1 MNENIFTKEIK
12 YCKGVGLRYADI
24 LQKKH
29 IHTLYDLLTFFPRN
43 YEDRTTTV
51 SINDAL
57 YNGDKTSVVLGE
69 IVDISTFTMRYSKKP
84 LVIITDGIS
93 VAEIPIYAGRVGKFV
108 EKGKKIYVTGK
119 FKRNY
124 RGRVQCQ
131 MTDIE
136 APNSDA
142 ISYGKI
148 VPIYPLTEGL
158 SQKKLRS
165 LIQQEIINFERN
177 PSYSIAK
184 PFVQKVKITFAE
196 AITQMHFPTSFERLE
211 VARKALVLEEF
222 AAFQYI
228 HLTERRPNIL
238 IKEPRYN
245 ISTNSDEDNENN
257 VNNECNENG
266 ETNNGNKDN
275 INNSNN
281 STNSLK
287 GSFKDKILGSI
298 AFNLT
303 DDQENVL
310 REIDRDLLSERQMF
324 RLLQGDVGSGKTIV
338 ALLSSMTVVQSS
350 YQVAMLAPTEILVK
364 QHYKNIKSII
374 KNAGL
379 EKEIRV
385 DILTSSNTDAE
396 RGYTIKALREGR
408 TSIIVATHSILND
421 EVVFKNLGLAIVDEQ
436 HRFGTAQRDKLLHK
450 GENVDY
456 LLMTAT
462 PIPQS
467 LAYAIFGELDVSI
480 IKSMPKSRK
489 AIHTKFVEKN
499 ERDHPYKF
507 LQNRIKKGEQG
518 YVVFPFID
526 DNNEHYHI
534 NLTDTFA
541 YAKKTYF
548 PNANIEMLHGKMK
561 DDEKNHI
568 MGKFI
573 GGEIDVLFAT
583 SVIEVGIDN
592 PNATTI
598 LIEGAERFGLS
609 QLHQMRGRV
618 GRGTLEGYCYLILHN
633 ELNEIIEERLNI
645 IVSTTDGFKISE
657 ADLLIRGSGQFLGS
671 KQSGIPDFKLGKLE
685 TDISI
690 MEYTRD
696 KMRAILSDDT
706 SKAKFIKQN
715 AMFIERAD
723 YLKRSI
729 ASYSGDSDVVND
741 NNVADSSS

>member
-1 MNENIFTKEIK
+1 MNENIFSKEIK

-24 LQKKH
+24 LQKKN
-29 IHTLYDLLTFFPRN
+29 IYTLYDLLTFFPRD
-43 YEDRTTTV
+43 YEDRTNTV

-57 YNGDKTSVVLGE
+57 NNGDKTSVVLGE
-69 IVDISTFTMRYSKKP
+69 VVDISSFNLKYSRKP

-93 VAEIPIYAGRVGKFV
+93 VAEIPIYAGRLAKFI

-119 FKRNY
+119 FKRSY

-131 MTDIE
+131 MIDIE
-136 APNSDA
+136 APNSEA

-165 LIQQEIINFERN
+165 LLQQEIVNFERN
-177 PSYSIAK
+177 PSYHIAK

-196 AITQMHFPTSFERLE
+196 AITQMHFPTSFQRLAH
-211 VARKALVLEEF
+211 ARKALVLEEF

-245 ISTNSDEDNENN
+245 NTDD
-257 VNNECNENG
+257 
-266 ETNNGNKDN
+266 TNN
-275 INNSNN
+275 
-281 STNSLK
+281 
-287 GSFKDKILGSI
+287 SFKDKILGSI
-298 AFNLT
+298 AFKLT
-303 DDQENVL
+303 EDQENVL
-310 REIDRDLLSERQMF
+310 KEIASDLLSQRQMF

-338 ALLSSMTVVQSS
+338 ALLSSMLVVQNG

-364 QHYKNIKSII
+364 QHYKTISSII
-374 KNAGL
+374 KNAQL
-379 EKEIRV
+379 EEQVHI

-396 RGYTIKALREGR
+396 RGYTIKRLREGK
-408 TSIIVATHSILND
+408 TSIIVSTHSVLND

-467 LAYAIFGELDVSI
+467 LAFAIFGELDVSI

-499 ERDHPYKF
+499 ERDHPYRF
-507 LQNRIKKGEQG
+507 LQNRVKKGEQG

-526 DNNEHYHI
+526 DNNESYHI

-548 PNANIEMLHGKMK
+548 PNANIKMLHGKMK
-561 DDEKNHI
+561 DDEKNYI

-573 GGEIDVLFAT
+573 NGEIDVLFAT

-618 GRGTLEGYCYLILHN
+618 GRGQLEGYCYLILHN
-633 ELNEIIEERLNI
+633 ELNEVIEDRLNI
-645 IVSTTDGFKISE
+645 IVGTTDGFKISE
-657 ADLLIRGSGQFLGS
+657 ADLIMRGSGQFLGS

-685 TDISI
+685 SDIEI
-690 MEYTRD
+690 MEYVRD
-696 KMRAILSDDT
+696 KMRSILSDD
-706 SKAKFIKQN
+706 SLKAKFVKGN
-715 AMFIERAD
+715 GAFIERAK

-729 ASYSGDSDVVND
+729 TAYSDDSID
-741 NNVADSSS
+741 NAESTTHE

>member
-1 MNENIFTKEIK
+1 MNDNLFTKEIK
-12 YCKGVGLRYADI
+12 YCKGVGGRYSDI

-29 IHTLYDLLTFFPRN
+29 IYTLYDLLTFFPRD
-43 YEDRTTTV
+43 YEDRTKAV

-69 IVDISTFTMRYSKKP
+69 IVEISTFTMKYSRKP
-84 LVIITDGIS
+84 LIIITDGIS
-93 VAEIPIYAGRVGKFV
+93 VAEIPIYAGRLPKFV
-108 EKGKKIYVTGK
+108 EKGNKIYVTGK

-131 MTDIE
+131 MLDLE
-136 APNSDA
+136 APNNEPV
-142 ISYGKI
+142 SYGKI

-165 LIQQEIINFERN
+165 LIQQEIVNFEQN

-184 PFVQKVKITFAE
+184 PFVQKAKMTFADS
-196 AITQMHFPTSFERLE
+196 ITQMHFPTSFERLN
-211 VARKALVLEEF
+211 VARKALILDEF

-228 HLTERRPNIL
+228 HLTEKRPNIL
-238 IKEPRYN
+238 IKEPRYK
-245 ISTNSDEDNENN
+245 D
-257 VNNECNENG
+257 NNEY
-266 ETNNGNKDN
+266 
-275 INNSNN
+275 
-281 STNSLK
+281 
-287 GSFKDKILGSI
+287 KDKLLAAV
-298 AFNLT
+298 AFDLT
-303 DDQENVL
+303 DDQKNVL
-310 REIDRDLLSERQMF
+310 TDIRADLLSERQMF

-338 ALLSSMTVVQSS
+338 ALLSSMVVVQSG

-364 QHYKNIKSII
+364 QHYKTIKAMI

-379 EKEIRV
+379 DEQIGI

-396 RGYTIKALREGR
+396 RGYTIKRLQEGR

-421 EVVFKNLGLAIVDEQ
+421 EVQFKNLGLAIVDEQ

-480 IKSMPKSRK
+480 IKSMPKNRK
-489 AIHTKFVEKN
+489 AIHTKAVDKN
-499 ERDHPYKF
+499 ERDHPYRF
-507 LQNRIKKGEQG
+507 LANRVKKGEQG

-526 DNNEHYHI
+526 NNDDDGGENYHI

-541 YAKKTYF
+541 SAKKVYF

-561 DDEKNHI
+561 DDEKNYI

-592 PNATTI
+592 PKATTI

-618 GRGTLEGYCYLILHN
+618 GRGDLEGYCYLMIHS
-633 ELNEIIEERLNI
+633 ESNEIIEERLGI
-645 IVSTTDGFKISE
+645 IVGTTDGFAISE
-657 ADLLIRGSGQFLGS
+657 ADLKMRGAGQFLGS
-671 KQSGIPDFKLGKLE
+671 RQSGMPDFKLGRLE
-685 TDISI
+685 KDIAI
-690 MEYTRD
+690 MEYIRD
-696 KMRAILSDDT
+696 KMRAILADD
-706 SKAKFIKQN
+706 SAKSKFIKQN
-715 AMFIERAD
+715 QAFIERTE

-729 ASYSGDSDVVND
+729 IDE
-741 NNVADSSS
+741 